1 MNSKQIF
8 KLLTTIAILVV
19 IAYTAWILLA
29 SGWDL
34 RTIRQTGKTLGVIS
48 ALTFCTVIIPG
59 IVRRLKL
66 NSINIINVVSSHIMF
81 ARAQVGLLMFFT
93 ALGHYL
99 LTIVIRIIR
108 TGQRPEPQLFF
119 VFGFLALF
127 LSLFLALTSNQFSK
141 KLLKTKWKTL
151 HSLVY
156 IIVWLIFAH
165 TALIEINP
173 ISIIVGI
180 FAVVETYSLVKAKFQ
195 S

>member
-1 MNSKQIF
+1 MTSKQIF

-34 RTIRQTGKTLGVIS
+34 KTIRRTGKTLGVIS
-48 ALTFCTVIIPG
+48 ALTFCAVIIPG

-66 NSINIINVVSSHIMF
+66 NSIDIINVVSSHIMF

-156 IIVWLIFAH
+156 VIVWLIFAH
-165 TALIEINP
+165 TALIEISP

-180 FAVVETYSLVKAKFQ
+180 FAVIETYSLVKARLQ